1 MNWNIPYGVLRHPAA
16 QSANHASP
24 LSDIVVATPPSPHDT
39 SSPLADA
46 IKVTTAIER
55 TRMLVEGKHT
65 DLLKSMGKQE
75 RL

>member
-39 SSPLADA
+39 PSPLAKA
-46 IKVTTAIER
+46 IEATTAIDR
-55 TRMLVEGKHT
+55 TRMLIEGRHT
-65 DLLKSMGKQE
+65 DLLKSMGKE
-75 RL
+75 ETL